1 MLDQK
6 TLDRLW
12 NFEDPELSEQHFRD
26 AISDQKYDADERAEL
41 ATQLGRAI
49 GLQGRFEEADALL
62 DSIDGE
68 DEPTIGVRILLE
80 RGRVLNSSGHA
91 AMAVPLF
98 EQAAELGDHLG
109 EEFLAVDA
117 LHMLAIAD
125 SAHAE
130 TWTRS
135 ALEYAST
142 AHDAFARRWMVA
154 LHNNL
159 GWTLHDSGRLTE
171 ALVEFQLAEQ
181 WAERAGTPAQ
191 QQYARAAIEECEQA
205 LAGERIVPL
214 GAKADPSN
222 PRLEG
227 NLP

>member
-1 MLDQK
+1 MLDQE

-12 NFEDPELSEQHFRD
+12 KQKDPELSEQRFRD
-26 AISDQKYDADERAEL
+26 ALADPAYDADEKAEL

-49 GLQGRFEEADALL
+49 GLQGRYEEADELL
-62 DSIDGE
+62 DSVDGE
-68 DEPTIGVRILLE
+68 EEPTVGVRILLE

-98 EQAAELGDHLG
+98 EQAAKLGDHLG
-109 EEFLAVDA
+109 EEYLAVDA

-130 TWTRS
+130 LWTKS

-142 AHDAFARRWMVA
+142 AHDPHTRRWMVA

-159 GWTLHDSGRLTE
+159 GWALHGAGRFTE

-191 QQYARAAIEECEQA
+191 QQQAREAIEACELA
-205 LAGERIVPL
+205 LAAG
-214 GAKADPSN
+214 
-222 PRLEG
+222 
-227 NLP
+227 

>member
-1 MLDQK
+1 MLDQE

-12 NFEDPELSEQHFRD
+12 NFEDPKLSEQRFRD
-26 AISDQKYDADERAEL
+26 ALADPAYNTDEKAEL

-49 GLQGRFEEADALL
+49 GLQGRYEEADALL

-68 DEPTIGVRILLE
+68 DEPTVGIRVLLE
-80 RGRVLNSSGHA
+80 RGRLLNSSGHA

-109 EEFLAVDA
+109 EEFITVDA
-117 LHMLAIAD
+117 LHMLAAAD

-130 TWTRS
+130 SWIRS

-142 AHDAFARRWMVA
+142 AHDPHTRRWMA
-154 LHNNL
+154 GLHNNL
-159 GWTLHDSGRLTE
+159 GRMLHAAGRFTQ

-181 WAERAGTPAQ
+181 WAEQSGTPAEQ
-191 QQYARAAIEECEQA
+191 QHAREAILACELDMA
-205 LAGERIVPL
+205 VAE
-214 GAKADPSN
+214 
-222 PRLEG
+222 
-227 NLP
+227 

>member
-1 MLDQK
+1 MLNQTTLDQ
-6 TLDRLW
+6 LW
-12 NFEDPELSEQHFRD
+12 NFDNPEVSEARFRAAMEDKE
-26 AISDQKYDADERAEL
+26 YDADERGEL

-68 DEPTIGVRILLE
+68 EEPTVGVRILLE

-125 SAHAE
+125 AAHAE
-130 TWTRS
+130 SWTRS

-142 AHDAFARRWMVA
+142 VHDPRTRRWMVA

-159 GWTLHDSGRLTE
+159 GRTLHGAGRRTE
-171 ALVEFQLAEQ
+171 AMVEFQLAEQ
-181 WAERAGTPAQ
+181 WAERVGTLKQ
-191 QQYARAAIEECEQA
+191 QELAREAIQECERS
-205 LAGERIVPL
+205 LAAE
-214 GAKADPSN
+214 AAT
-222 PRLEG
+222 
-227 NLP
+227 

>member
-1 MLDQK
+1 MLDQE

-12 NFEDPELSEQHFRD
+12 KFEDPELSEQRFRD
-26 AISDQKYDADERAEL
+26 ALADPGYDADEKAEL

-49 GLQGRFEEADALL
+49 GLQGRYEEAGALL
-62 DSIDGE
+62 DSLDGE
-68 DEPTIGVRILLE
+68 EPTVGVRILLE

-109 EEFLAVDA
+109 EEYLAVDA

-130 TWTRS
+130 LWTRS

-142 AHDAFARRWMVA
+142 AHDPHTRRWMVA

-159 GWTLHDSGRLTE
+159 GWTLHAAGRFTE

-181 WAERAGTPAQ
+181 WAERTGTAAEEQ
-191 QQYARAAIEECEQA
+191 DAREAILACELA
-205 LAGERIVPL
+205 LA
-214 GAKADPSN
+214 
-222 PRLEG
+222 EG
-227 NLP
+227 

>member
-1 MLDQK
+1 MLDQS

-12 NFEDPELSEQHFRD
+12 NFGDPELSEQRFRD
-26 AISDQKYDADERAEL
+26 ALADPTYDTYEKAEL
-41 ATQLGRAI
+41 ATQHGRAI
-49 GLQGRFEEADALL
+49 GLQGRYEEADALL
-62 DSIDGE
+62 DSVDGE
-68 DEPTIGVRILLE
+68 EEPTVGVRILLE

-117 LHMLAIAD
+117 LHMLALAD

-130 TWTRS
+130 LWTRS

-142 AHDAFARRWMVA
+142 AHDPHTRRWMVA

-159 GWTLHDSGRLTE
+159 GWTFHGAGRFAQ

-191 QQYARAAIEECEQA
+191 QQAAREAIKACDLA
-205 LAGERIVPL
+205 LAAG
-214 GAKADPSN
+214 
-222 PRLEG
+222 
-227 NLP
+227 

>member
-1 MLDQK
+1 MLDQA

-12 NFEDPELSEQHFRD
+12 NFEDPVLSEQRFRD
-26 AISDQKYDADERAEL
+26 ALAESTYNTDEKAEL

-49 GLQGRFEEADALL
+49 GLQGRYEEADALL

-68 DEPTIGVRILLE
+68 DEPTVGVRVLLE
-80 RGRVLNSSGHA
+80 RGRILNNSGHA

-117 LHMLAIAD
+117 LQMLAAAD

-130 TWTRS
+130 SWTRS
-135 ALEYAST
+135 ALEYASN
-142 AHDAFARRWMVA
+142 AHDPHTRRWMA
-154 LHNNL
+154 GLHTSL
-159 GWTLHDSGRLTE
+159 GRLLHHEGRFTQ

-181 WAERAGTPAQ
+181 WAEQAGTPAQ
-191 QQYARAAIEECEQA
+191 QQHAREAILACE
-205 LAGERIVPL
+205 LAM
-214 GAKADPSN
+214 ASA
-222 PRLEG
+222 
-227 NLP
+227 

>member
-1 MLDQK
+1 MLEQETLDQ
-6 TLDRLW
+6 LW
-12 NFEDPELSEQHFRD
+12 NFDDPAGSEARFRAAVEDGT
-26 AISDQKYDADERAEL
+26 YDADEQAEL

-49 GLQGRFEEADALL
+49 GLQGRYEEADALL
-62 DSIDGE
+62 DAVDA
-68 DEPTIGVRILLE
+68 DEPTVAVRVLLE
-80 RGRVLNSSGHA
+80 RGRLLNSSGHA

-98 EQAAELGDHLG
+98 EQAAELADHLS

-130 TWTRS
+130 SWTRS

-142 AHDAFARRWMVA
+142 VHDSRTKRWMVS

-159 GWTLHDSGRLTE
+159 GWALHEAGRFTE

-181 WAERAGTPAQ
+181 WAERVGTPQ
-191 QQYARAAIEECEQA
+191 QQEWAREAIDECEHS
-205 LAGERIVPL
+205 LAAGLTAQTQR
-214 GAKADPSN
+214 KA
-222 PRLEG
+222 
-227 NLP
+227 

>member
-1 MLDQK
+1 MLDQT

-12 NFEDPELSEQHFRD
+12 DFENPELSERRFRD
-26 AISDQKYDADERAEL
+26 AMDDQKCDVYEKAEL

-68 DEPTIGVRILLE
+68 EEPTIGVRILLE
-80 RGRVLNSSGHA
+80 RGRILNSSGHA

-109 EEFLAVDA
+109 DEFLAVDA

-130 TWTRS
+130 LWTRS

-142 AHDAFARRWMVA
+142 AHEPRTKRWMVP

-159 GWTLHDSGRLTE
+159 GRTLHEAGRLTE

-181 WAERAGTPAQ
+181 WAERVGTPAQ
-191 QQYARAAIEECEQA
+191 QQYAREAIEECEQA
-205 LAGERIVPL
+205 LA
-214 GAKADPSN
+214 AH
-222 PRLEG
+222 
-227 NLP
+227 

>member
-1 MLDQK
+1 MLDQQ

-12 NFEDPELSEQHFRD
+12 DLDNPGLSETRFREALD
-26 AISDQKYDADERAEL
+26 DGTFDADERAEL

-62 DSIDGE
+62 DLVDCE
-68 DEPTIGVRILLE
+68 EPTVAVRVLLE

-98 EQAAELGDHLG
+98 EQAAELADHLG

-125 SAHAE
+125 AAHAV

-142 AHDAFARRWMVA
+142 VHDPRAKRWMVA

-159 GWTLHDSGRLTE
+159 GWTLHEAGRCTE
-171 ALVEFQLAEQ
+171 AMVEFQLAEQ
-181 WAERAGTPAQ
+181 WAERVGTPRQ
-191 QQYARAAIEECEQA
+191 QELAREAINAC
-205 LAGERIVPL
+205 
-214 GAKADPSN
+214 
-222 PRLEG
+222 
-227 NLP
+227 

>member
-6 TLDRLW
+6 TLDNLW
-12 NFEDPELSEQHFRD
+12 DFDNPELSEQRFREAMAD
-26 AISDQKYDADERAEL
+26 EKYDADERAEL

-62 DSIDGE
+62 DAIDSE
-68 DEPTIGVRILLE
+68 DEPTIGVRIILE
-80 RGRVLNSSGHA
+80 RGRVLNSSGHPQ
-91 AMAVPLF
+91 MAVPLF

-125 SAHAE
+125 ADHAE
-130 TWTRS
+130 LWTRS

-142 AHDAFARRWMVA
+142 AHDPNTRRWMIA

-159 GWTLHDSGRLTE
+159 GWILHRSGRLTE

-181 WAERAGTPAQ
+181 WAERVGTPAQ
-191 QQYARAAIEECEQA
+191 QQYAREAIAECEHA
-205 LAGERIVPL
+205 LAR
-214 GAKADPSN
+214 
-222 PRLEG
+222 
-227 NLP
+227 